1 MAPVPK
7 PIDWKR
13 VEFAMM
19 CSCNQEEIAA
29 SQGVHIDTLRDRFR
43 EHYGVEYSAFSAML
57 YQQGDLLLREAQM
70 KNALKGNSNMQMFLG
85 KVRLGQK
92 EPDGTRTDAPN
103 EKNLGVEHELLSMQA
118 EKAAKEAEIAELK
131 EKLRA
136 NGIQ

>member
-19 CSCNQEEIAA
+19 CSCNQDEIAA
-29 SQGVHIDTLRDRFR
+29 SQHLSRDQLRERFK
-43 EHYGVEYSAFSAML
+43 EHYGIEYSAYSALL
-57 YQQGDLLLREAQM
+57 YSQGDILLKEAQM
-70 KNALKGNSNMQMFLG
+70 KSAMKGNSNMLMFLG
-85 KVRLGQK
+85 KVRLSQK
-92 EPDGTRTDAPN
+92 EPDGTRADAPN
-103 EKNLGVEHELLSMQA
+103 EKQLDKEDELLKMQA
-118 EKAAKEAEIAELK
+118 ENAELK